1 MLKPYKIIK
10 AVWSNSFKV
19 EEKLNEGNV
28 PALPDCLTERPEEIA
43 ELRAILRRASSSDK
57 AGRWV
62 MVHGMGGMGKT
73 VLANQAVRDEQ
84 LVEGIILFE
93 TMDFIGVS
101 I

>member
-1 MLKPYKIIK
+1 M
-10 AVWSNSFKV
+10 
-19 EEKLNEGNV
+19 EEKLNEGHV

-43 ELRAILRRASSSDK
+43 ELRAKLRSASSSDK

-73 VLANQAVRDEQ
+73 VLANQAIRDEK
-84 LVEGIILFE
+84 LVEGMLFE
-93 TMDFIGVS
+93 TMVLIGVS